1 MFSHF
6 NFHFQKRWYNPSFT
20 VQSNLGP
27 SMYGMH
33 RKTSFFPVCP
43 SCEMDWSLLPT
54 MKLGQGNIFRSVCQE
69 FCPQGGLQAHT
80 QGEGWGVWL
89 GGSPGPHPHL
99 GGSPGP
105 HLRGWVYPSMQ
116 WGRPPTHPAD
126 SYCCGGTHP
135 TGMHSCFYMRFSLSM
150 HITSV
155 GLWTTGQKLISHWCL
170 PHQLAYMFL
179 LNLNLSDYCFC
190 NKKLLLSPA

>member
-6 NFHFQKRWYNPSFT
+6 SFHFQRRWYNPSFT

-33 RKTSFFPVCP
+33 WRTSFFPVCP

-69 FCPQGGLQAHT
+69 FCPQWGLQAHT

-89 GGSPGPHPHL
+89 GGSPGPHP

-105 HLRGWVYPSMQ
+105 H
-116 WGRPPTHPAD
+116 
-126 SYCCGGTHP
+126 SYCCGWYTSYWNAFLFLHAFLIINAYYLCGALDNWSKINITLVSP
-135 TGMHSCFYMRFSLSM
+135 TPVSICSY
-150 HITSV
+150 
-155 GLWTTGQKLISHWCL
+155 
-170 PHQLAYMFL
+170 
-179 LNLNLSDYCFC
+179 
-190 NKKLLLSPA
+190 